1 MLVNVMLDVRG
12 KRRIIFQG
20 SRLHWCIW
28 LVSANETICNV
39 KKQRLHW
46 GREGEFYVVK
56 NNQYIPKCSPD
67 ISHQIPPPPKKTK
80 IGISD
85 GEQVRIQDLVKGG
98 PQLLRPK
105 VADIAKRSRA
115 SEASILRPG
124 SRARLRA
131 LEAFGF
137 LMLKY
142 AFSHILETLFLLF
155 LTSILTP
162 KVDKNRALD
171 FTSIN
176 LRHSDMLHLF
186 FNLHEKLCF
195 NWMTWGMPS
204 EARLKI
210 LWHGWWKI
218 DQLCDW

>member
-1 MLVNVMLDVRG
+1 MLPGHEPACKVSITGADPG
-12 KRRIIFQG
+12 FGQG
-20 SRLHWCIW
+20 
-28 LVSANETICNV
+28 
-39 KKQRLHW
+39 
-46 GREGEFYVVK
+46 
-56 NNQYIPKCSPD
+56 
-67 ISHQIPPPPKKTK
+67 
-80 IGISD
+80 
-85 GEQVRIQDLVKGG
+85 GG
-98 PQLLRPK
+98 PASEAESCR
-105 VADIAKRSRA
+105 R

-142 AFSHILETLFLLF
+142 AFSHILETLFLSF

-186 FNLHEKLCF
+186 FNLHEKVML
-195 NWMTWGMPS
+195 
-204 EARLKI
+204 
-210 LWHGWWKI
+210 
-218 DQLCDW
+218 

>member
-1 MLVNVMLDVRG
+1 M
-12 KRRIIFQG
+12 
-20 SRLHWCIW
+20 W
-28 LVSANETICNV
+28 
-39 KKQRLHW
+39 
-46 GREGEFYVVK
+46 
-56 NNQYIPKCSPD
+56 
-67 ISHQIPPPPKKTK
+67 
-80 IGISD
+80 
-85 GEQVRIQDLVKGG
+85 QVRIQDLVKGG

-115 SEASILRPG
+115 SEASILGPG
-124 SRARLRA
+124 SRACLRA

-142 AFSHILETLFLLF
+142 AFSHILETLFVLF

-186 FNLHEKLCF
+186 FNLHEKVML
-195 NWMTWGMPS
+195 
-204 EARLKI
+204 
-210 LWHGWWKI
+210 
-218 DQLCDW
+218 

>member
-1 MLVNVMLDVRG
+1 MQNLNASTRA
-12 KRRIIFQG
+12 
-20 SRLHWCIW
+20 H
-28 LVSANETICNV
+28 
-39 KKQRLHW
+39 
-46 GREGEFYVVK
+46 
-56 NNQYIPKCSPD
+56 
-67 ISHQIPPPPKKTK
+67 
-80 IGISD
+80 
-85 GEQVRIQDLVKGG
+85 LVKLSQYFFMSRNGYFYCRGYLVKGLTSILGSAIFTVFPAVLFIFTRQKFLILGTGAGPGFGQGGG

-186 FNLHEKLCF
+186 FNLHEKVML
-195 NWMTWGMPS
+195 
-204 EARLKI
+204 
-210 LWHGWWKI
+210 
-218 DQLCDW
+218 

>member
-1 MLVNVMLDVRG
+1 MPKTFKIDRWMPVCTESMSVAVERHNIWNKNLQKSHCNGAGFRLYECTKKDWRT
-12 KRRIIFQG
+12 RCG
-20 SRLHWCIW
+20 SRIW
-28 LVSANETICNV
+28 S
-39 KKQRLHW
+39 R
-46 GREGEFYVVK
+46 
-56 NNQYIPKCSPD
+56 
-67 ISHQIPPPPKKTK
+67 
-80 IGISD
+80 
-85 GEQVRIQDLVKGG
+85 GG
-98 PQLLRPK
+98 PKLLRPK

-115 SEASILRPG
+115 SEVSILWPG

-186 FNLHEKLCF
+186 FNLHEKVML
-195 NWMTWGMPS
+195 
-204 EARLKI
+204 
-210 LWHGWWKI
+210 
-218 DQLCDW
+218 

>member
-1 MLVNVMLDVRG
+1 MSFVL
-12 KRRIIFQG
+12 
-20 SRLHWCIW
+20 
-28 LVSANETICNV
+28 
-39 KKQRLHW
+39 
-46 GREGEFYVVK
+46 
-56 NNQYIPKCSPD
+56 
-67 ISHQIPPPPKKTK
+67 QINTCK
-80 IGISD
+80 
-85 GEQVRIQDLVKGG
+85 QVRIQDLVKGG

-105 VADIAKRSRA
+105 VADVVKRSRA
-115 SEASILRPG
+115 SEASILQPG
-124 SRARLRA
+124 SRACLRA

-186 FNLHEKLCF
+186 FNLHEKVML
-195 NWMTWGMPS
+195 
-204 EARLKI
+204 
-210 LWHGWWKI
+210 
-218 DQLCDW
+218 

>member
-1 MLVNVMLDVRG
+1 MKLKKSPIKCEQWCGLNMCKRLTSLMDIGHLVWILGNGYLYPHRKKIHTLAMTPIWGQNRKYKLPLISAGADPG
-12 KRRIIFQG
+12 FGQG
-20 SRLHWCIW
+20 
-28 LVSANETICNV
+28 
-39 KKQRLHW
+39 
-46 GREGEFYVVK
+46 
-56 NNQYIPKCSPD
+56 
-67 ISHQIPPPPKKTK
+67 
-80 IGISD
+80 
-85 GEQVRIQDLVKGG
+85 GG
-98 PQLLRPK
+98 PASEAESCR
-105 VADIAKRSRA
+105 RSEAWRA
-115 SEASILRPG
+115 SEASILQPG

-186 FNLHEKLCF
+186 FNLHEKVML
-195 NWMTWGMPS
+195 
-204 EARLKI
+204 
-210 LWHGWWKI
+210 
-218 DQLCDW
+218 

>member
-1 MLVNVMLDVRG
+1 MVNIVYEVLFSSTLAHKKFSICLTCNMAVHRYFLQLSKSSLCHFSERDKFWRER
-12 KRRIIFQG
+12 KTF
-20 SRLHWCIW
+20 S
-28 LVSANETICNV
+28 SAQKSEKQKWRSKFLFLSLAFPILAV
-39 KKQRLHW
+39 FRKKQRPSYVCQLPPDF
-46 GREGEFYVVK
+46 FYFQFHVM
-56 NNQYIPKCSPD
+56 S
-67 ISHQIPPPPKKTK
+67 
-80 IGISD
+80 
-85 GEQVRIQDLVKGG
+85 QVRIQDLVKGG

-105 VADIAKRSRA
+105 VANVAKRSHA
-115 SEASILRPG
+115 SEVSILRPG
-124 SRARLRA
+124 SRACLRA

-186 FNLHEKLCF
+186 FNLHEKVML
-195 NWMTWGMPS
+195 
-204 EARLKI
+204 
-210 LWHGWWKI
+210 
-218 DQLCDW
+218 

>member
-1 MLVNVMLDVRG
+1 MWIQDFAEGSSSLHSAIYSRSQG
-12 KRRIIFQG
+12 KGFTAIPWLRRCG
-20 SRLHWCIW
+20 SRIW
-28 LVSANETICNV
+28 S
-39 KKQRLHW
+39 R
-46 GREGEFYVVK
+46 
-56 NNQYIPKCSPD
+56 
-67 ISHQIPPPPKKTK
+67 
-80 IGISD
+80 
-85 GEQVRIQDLVKGG
+85 GG

-105 VADIAKRSRA
+105 VADIAKRSHA
-115 SEASILRPG
+115 SKASILWPG

-186 FNLHEKLCF
+186 FNLHEKVML
-195 NWMTWGMPS
+195 
-204 EARLKI
+204 
-210 LWHGWWKI
+210 
-218 DQLCDW
+218 